1 MLDRV
6 SPPPF
11 KKVQEFEI
19 KQAVTE
25 YLDNGLP
32 LHIVEAGQQPLVK
45 VEIIYRAGAWLE
57 PKSGVA
63 FFTTKMLGEG
73 TAKRTGKK
81 ISQLVAQ
88 YGGVLE
94 FHPGM
99 DRVSIVL
106 YTLTRHLPSL
116 LPLLE
121 EIIFKSIFP
130 SEQLG
135 TLQNIKKQDIK
146 VENQMNHIVAFKHI
160 RQLLFGS
167 AHPYGRNL
175 SEDDVDQIDSEMLN
189 NYYQDTVLRK
199 FEIFVSGDYNP
210 DNFKWFN
217 SYFGHFTRRERNPRS
232 YFPTAADKDQILI
245 RKENS
250 LQSSIRL
257 GRVLFKRN
265 HPDYPSF
272 LVLNELLGG
281 FFGSRLMKN
290 IREDKGF
297 TYGISSNVVSLKQE
311 GFFVIGTDVKKEHTS
326 QTIDEIKKEIRR
338 LREKNVG
345 SEELE
350 TVKNYMV
357 GSFLSEIANPFDVM
371 DKYKAVYYD
380 DLDYGYYDSLLRTL
394 GEIDPPVIKG
404 LANKYLDENDLLEVV
419 VGDKTN

>member
-32 LHIVEAGQQPLVK
+32 LHIIDAGQQPLVK

-63 FFTTKMLGEG
+63 YFTTKMLGEG
-73 TAKRTGKK
+73 TAKRTGKE
-81 ISQLVAQ
+81 ISQLVEQ
-88 YGGVLE
+88 YGAVLE
-94 FHPGM
+94 FDSGL
-99 DRVSIVL
+99 DRVGIAV

-121 EIIFKSIFP
+121 EIIFKSTFP
-130 SEQLG
+130 DDELE
-135 TLQNIKKQDIK
+135 TLKNIKKQELK
-146 VENQMNHIVAFKHI
+146 VENQRNQVVASKRI

-167 AHPYGRNL
+167 THPYGRILN
-175 SEDDVDQIDSEMLN
+175 EDDIDQIDSEILS
-189 NYYQDTVLRK
+189 NYYTDTVVRK
-199 FEIFVSGDYNP
+199 FEVFVSGDYKP
-210 DNFKWFN
+210 DFFKLFN

-232 YFPTAADKDQILI
+232 YFPTAADKDKLLI

-250 LQSSIRL
+250 MQSSIRL

-265 HPDYPSF
+265 HPDYAGF

-297 TYGISSNVVSLKQE
+297 TYGISSSVVPLKNE

-326 QTIDEIKKEIRR
+326 RTLEEIHKEIRN
-338 LREKNVG
+338 LKEKNVG
-345 SEELE
+345 SEELQ
-350 TVKNYMV
+350 TVKNYMI
-357 GSFLSEIANPFDVM
+357 GSFLNEIANPFDVI

-380 DLDYGYYDSLLRTL
+380 ELDYSFYDNFLRTVD
-394 GEIDPPVIKG
+394 EIDPIGVRD
-404 LANKYLDENDLLEVV
+404 LANKYLDESDLLEVV
-419 VGDKTN
+419 VGDKN